1 MDRFTIRPS
10 IEFYVSR
17 NESCGKTM
25 TKSLVDIILI
35 DGYEREEGIGRKSK
49 GRVKTFSLVF

>member
-35 DGYEREEGIGRKSK
+35 DGYEREEGIGRKRK